1 MSAKVKMKTNRSAAK
16 RFSFTANGKIKR
28 KKAGMRH
35 FMRRKGPTS
44 KRNLRKR
51 GYISKADAPLIRALL
66 PYG

>member
-1 MSAKVKMKTNRSAAK
+1 MPRKNKMKTNRSAAK

-35 FMRRKGPTS
+35 FMRRRSVRS
-44 KRNLRKR
+44 KRNLRSR
-51 GYISKADAPLIRALL
+51 GYLSKSDTPLIKSLL